1 MLVVHSEFSGVWY
14 HGEQESCGSC
24 LCEIRESRQLWNSVF
39 QDLCQCEDSLSKM
52 LYLFLIKDKA
62 RGTFLLLTCNLFLAA
77 LGFHCGAQALRCC
90 VRAFSNW
97 GKWGLVSS
105 YIGQASC
112 CSGFSCCRTQAQGCL
127 GFSSCGARVQLPLA
141 CGILVPRPRIEP
153 MSPALAGGFLTT
165 GPPGKFRQGGLS
177 ANIIKIKFPLTETR
191 LNLCVTCFKI
201 PSSKFAALKIG
212 M

>member
-1 MLVVHSEFSGVWY
+1 MLVVHSEFSGMWY

-24 LCEIRESRQLWNSVF
+24 LREIREGRQLWNSVF

-52 LYLFLIKDKA
+52 LYLFLIKDKT

-77 LGFHCGAQALRCC
+77 LCFHCGAQALVCRLSLIEASGGYSLATLG
-90 VRAFSNW
+90 RL
-97 GKWGLVSS
+97 LVAVACFVAEHRLK
-105 YIGQASC
+105 GAWALVVVAQ
-112 CSGFSCCRTQAQGCL
+112 GFSC
-127 GFSSCGARVQLPLA
+127 PLA
-141 CGILVPRPRIEP
+141 CGILLPRPRIEP
-153 MSPALAGGFLTT
+153 MSPALAGGLLTT

-177 ANIIKIKFPLTETR
+177 ADIIKIKFPLTETR
-191 LNLCVTCFKI
+191 LNLCVTCFTI